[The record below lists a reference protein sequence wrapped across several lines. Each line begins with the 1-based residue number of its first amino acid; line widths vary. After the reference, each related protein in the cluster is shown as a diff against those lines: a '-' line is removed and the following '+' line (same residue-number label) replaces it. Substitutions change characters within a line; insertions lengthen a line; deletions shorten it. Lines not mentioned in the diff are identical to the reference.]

1 MKRLFIILLL
11 LLCGCSAPVYAG
23 YAEVINPTTCNI
35 TASEN
40 NTQYSLS
47 IPDGVRI
54 LSFNSRDG
62 SPFRYAFASGKVA
75 GSVNPYMTCSAN
87 VTVKFEGIL
96 TENVTLYV
104 ASPTNSNTVEV
115 LYWGP

>member
-1 MKRLFIILLL
+1 MKRLFIIPLL
-11 LLCGCSAPVYAG
+11 LLCGCTPVYAG
-23 YAEVINPTTCNI
+23 YAEVINPTSCNI
-35 TASEN
+35 TVTEN
-40 NTQYSLS
+40 STQYSLA
-47 IPDGVRI
+47 IPDGVKM

-62 SPFRYAFASGKVA
+62 SPFRYAFASDKVA
-75 GSVNPYMTCSAN
+75 ESVNPFMTCSAN

-104 ASPTNSNTVEV
+104 ASPSNNNAIEV